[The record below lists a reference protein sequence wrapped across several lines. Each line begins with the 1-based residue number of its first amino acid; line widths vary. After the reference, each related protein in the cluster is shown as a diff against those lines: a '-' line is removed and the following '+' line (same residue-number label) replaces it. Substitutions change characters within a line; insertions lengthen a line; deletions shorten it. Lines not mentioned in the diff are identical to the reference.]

1 VTTPGTIGTLALS
14 NFGNE
19 GESADVRARRLGFRD
34 AADQKARIPSKLLN
48 KLLQLQGLP
57 HDGILINGHLKPI
70 LIPATRLQQSIRRN
84 IAVLLQMSVGLQ
96 PLNEQLMLGIKENSS
111 NYYGTS

>member
-1 VTTPGTIGTLALS
+1 MKASLPMYVLVVLALEMPLIKKHVS
-14 NFGNE
+14 LLNNE
-19 GESADVRARRLGFRD
+19 LV
-34 AADQKARIPSKLLN
+34 IPSKLLN